1 MWEIRK
7 KDWYKER
14 WDTGLEG
21 IEYFIGIPEEVIEK
35 LVESKFE
42 EVND

>member
-1 MWEIRK
+1 METK
-7 KDWYKER
+7 KEKLIQREVGYRVRRYRIFSWHSR
-14 WDTGLEG
+14 
-21 IEYFIGIPEEVIEK
+21 EVIEK